1 MSVFSQLEGIENQ
14 CQKEDDE
21 IEEEIE
27 DRIGEVS
34 DVIVIDED
42 TVAFQG
48 LVLASVR
55 QLNMDSF

>member
-27 DRIGEVS
+27 NRIGEVS
-34 DVIVIDED
+34 GVIVIDED
-42 TVAFQG
+42 TVVFQG

>member
-1 MSVFSQLEGIENQ
+1 MSVFPQLEGIENQ

-27 DRIGEVS
+27 DGIGEVS
-34 DVIVIDED
+34 GVIVIDED
-42 TVAFQG
+42 AVVFQG